1 MADFQIQFSQKLLIF
16 EWKIFILQ
24 FFAYFHTQNYLF
36 LSNSQFYVY
45 LKIFQIRKLKIF
57 FFFSR
62 FIFMYLCRIT
72 WITWFLWRHPIYK
85 ILLTYWKFEM
95 ARTKQI
101 IENLFISFLFWINWI
116 HSKLFWKYRFIR
128 PTHVKSAI
136 KPKY

>member
-1 MADFQIQFSQKLLIF
+1 MVNFQIQFSRKLLIF

-57 FFFSR
+57 FFFLDL
-62 FIFMYLCRIT
+62 FLCICVESLD
-72 WITWFLWRHPIYK
+72 FCGD
-85 ILLTYWKFEM
+85 ILYIKFFWHIENL
-95 ARTKQI
+95 KWQGQI

>member
-1 MADFQIQFSQKLLIF
+1 MVNFQIQFSRKLLIF

-57 FFFSR
+57 FFFLDL
-62 FIFMYLCRIT
+62 FLCICVESLESLD
-72 WITWFLWRHPIYK
+72 FCGD
-85 ILLTYWKFEM
+85 ILYIKFFWHIENL
-95 ARTKQI
+95 KWQGQI

-116 HSKLFWKYRFIR
+116 HLKLFWKYRFIR

>member
-1 MADFQIQFSQKLLIF
+1 MADFQIQFSRKLLIF

-45 LKIFQIRKLKIF
+45 LKIFQIRRLKIF
-57 FFFSR
+57 FFFLDL
-62 FIFMYLCRIT
+62 FLRICVESLVPLD
-72 WITWFLWRHPIYK
+72 FCGD
-85 ILLTYWKFEM
+85 ILYIKFFWHIENL
-95 ARTKQI
+95 KWQGQI